1 MYGHFHKAP
10 LRRKVLNIVWRYKWA
25 SLCFVMSA
33 YLFAS
38 SGYIHA
44 KAQLAQYLIEDAW
57 VESLHSGEK
66 IAPWAWADTWPVAK
80 LNIADQSLY
89 VLAGATGRVMAF
101 GPGHM
106 SSTPFPGEPGNAVIT
121 GHRDTHFA
129 LLQEIKIGDVIT
141 TETVNN
147 VSQYEVLEVRIAHQN
162 QINLTES
169 GIDDE
174 LTLITC
180 YPFNSA
186 APNPELRYVVRALK
200 IDA

>member
-1 MYGHFHKAP
+1 M
-10 LRRKVLNIVWRYKWA
+10 
-25 SLCFVMSA
+25 
-33 YLFAS
+33 FAS

-44 KAQLAQYLIEDAW
+44 KAILAQYLIADAW
-57 VESLHSGEK
+57 QESVQTGEK
-66 IAPWAWADTWPVAK
+66 ITPWAWADTWPVAK
-80 LNIADQSLY
+80 LTIADETLY

-101 GPGHM
+101 GPGHL
-106 SSTPFPGEPGNAVIT
+106 SSTPFPGESGNAVIT
-121 GHRDTHFA
+121 GHRDTHFS
-129 LLQEIKIGDVIT
+129 LLQEIKIGEVIT
-141 TETVNN
+141 TETA
-147 VSQYEVLEVRIAHQN
+147 SQITQYKVQEVRIAHQN

-200 IDA
+200 VAVTS

>member
-10 LRRKVLNIVWRYKWA
+10 LRRRLLHSIWRFKWA
-25 SLCFVMSA
+25 SLCFVASA

-44 KAQLAQYLIEDAW
+44 KAILAQYLIEDAW
-57 VESLHSGEK
+57 VESLHTGEK

-80 LNIADQSLY
+80 LTIADRTLY

-101 GPGHM
+101 GPGHI
-106 SSTPFPGEPGNAVIT
+106 SSTPFPGESGNAVIT
-121 GHRDTHFA
+121 GHRDTHFSI
-129 LLQEIKIGDVIT
+129 LQDIKIGDLISTET
-141 TETVNN
+141 TEK
-147 VSQYEVLEVRIAHQN
+147 VSRYKVLEVRIAHQD
-162 QINLTES
+162 QINLIES
-169 GIDDE
+169 GVDDE

-200 IDA
+200 VEA

>member
-1 MYGHFHKAP
+1 MLHS
-10 LRRKVLNIVWRYKWA
+10 IWRFKWA
-25 SLCFVMSA
+25 SLCFVASA

-44 KAQLAQYLIEDAW
+44 KAILAQYLIEDAW
-57 VESLHSGEK
+57 VESLHTGEK

-80 LNIADQSLY
+80 LTIADRTLY

-101 GPGHM
+101 GPGHI
-106 SSTPFPGEPGNAVIT
+106 SSTPFPGESGNAVIT
-121 GHRDTHFA
+121 GHRDTHFSI
-129 LLQEIKIGDVIT
+129 LQDIKIGDLISTET
-141 TETVNN
+141 TEK
-147 VSQYEVLEVRIAHQN
+147 VSRYKVLEVRIAHQD
-162 QINLTES
+162 QINLIES
-169 GIDDE
+169 GVDDE

-200 IDA
+200 VEA